1 MQKPSSDYV
10 PKFSGFH
17 DLMQYRVREILLVSS
32 LYDAFVLEEDGRIS
46 DRIFGEYV
54 DLNLRFIPKIIRV
67 STATEALEML
77 ERISFDL
84 VITMPHMGGM
94 PPLEFGRRVKAI
106 HPGLPVVMLT
116 YEPVSRDLLLA
127 RRKLKTIDKVFYWF
141 GDTKI
146 LLAIIKY
153 VEDMKNAP
161 ADTAN
166 GVQAI
171 LLVEDSP
178 WYHSY
183 LFPVLYTEVL
193 GQTRYLISASVN
205 DYQRLL
211 RVRARPKIL
220 MAETYEEATRLV
232 QRYRKNLL
240 GIITDVRFPREDRLD
255 PRAGLDLAHQVRARI
270 PDLPILVQ
278 SMEEG
283 LEDQVIAAGFSYLRK
298 DSPTMEQELRD
309 FMLNN
314 FGFGD
319 FCFRLPGGTEVGRAK
334 DIQEMIQVLGD
345 MPDESLV
352 YHASRNHISIWL
364 RARGEFD
371 MAEVLRPKKMSDF
384 DNVGSV
390 REFIAGTMSTLLSRE
405 MSGTI
410 TDFGPTRFDKQHHFV
425 RLGSGSIGGKAR
437 GIAFLNSLL
446 PRIRESMQFK
456 GVEIRIPDTFV
467 LGTDL
472 FDAFIAENDLH
483 DRALSCETDKDVNR
497 LFRKARI
504 PVVIKKAIRQFLE
517 DVREPIAVRSSS
529 LLEDSKALPFAGM
542 YKTFMLPNSHTEHRV
557 RERQLMEAIKLVYA
571 SVYYQSPKQYARSSN
586 FRIEEEKMGVIVQQ
600 VVGKRYGDRF
610 YPVVSGVAQ
619 SYDFYPFTGLNPE
632 DGVAYVV
639 LGLGKGVVE
648 GGNVYRFSPRNPAAV
663 PPYGSVGEFMRNSQ
677 SRFYALDMRDPAI
690 KIRSHEDF
698 SLVQPGLATA
708 LEDGTL
714 FFVGSTYCADDGR
727 FRDSVAM
734 DGPKVVTF
742 AHLTKYRMFP
752 LGEILSEA
760 LVIGRDAFGSPV
772 EIEFAINLERNDG
785 WEGVFHF
792 LQIRPMVAG
801 REHLDVVGEVE
812 PKGPVIC
819 ASSHALGNGRFENL
833 CDILYIPPQRF
844 AASKTMEI
852 AREIGQFNRRL
863 AAQDRNCVLIGFGRW
878 ATSDP
883 WLGIPVEWAQV
894 SQARIFVEASLENFR
909 VDPSQGSHFFHN
921 MVSMRLGYFAI
932 GRTDEQNL
940 VDWEWLNSQD
950 AVEEGTYLRLVR
962 LPRPLQIRIDGR
974 TGIGTMIYDMSEGEP
989 ETAE

>member
-1 MQKPSSDYV
+1 MQKISGDYV

-67 STATEALEML
+67 STAAEALELL
-77 ERISFDL
+77 ERMSFDL
-84 VITMPHMGGM
+84 VITMPHLQGM
-94 PPLEFGRRVKAI
+94 PPLEFGRRVKVM

-220 MAETYEEATRLV
+220 MAETYEEATKLV

-240 GIITDVRFPREDRLD
+240 GVITDVRFPREGELD
-255 PRAGLDLAHQVRARI
+255 PKAGLQLANEVRERI
-270 PDLPILVQ
+270 PDLPILIQ
-278 SMEEG
+278 SMEKG
-283 LEDQVIAAGFSYLRK
+283 LEEQLADSGFAFLRK
-298 DSPTMEQELRD
+298 DSSTMEQELRD

-319 FCFRLPGGTEVGRAK
+319 FCFRKPDGEEVARAR
-334 DIQEMIQVLGD
+334 DIQEMIQIMGTI
-345 MPDESLV
+345 PDESLI

-364 RARGEFD
+364 RARGEFE

-384 DNVGSV
+384 KDVTGV
-390 REFIAGTMSTLLSRE
+390 REFIAVTLGRLLTQE
-405 MSGTI
+405 LSGTI

-446 PRIRESMQFK
+446 PRLRETMQYPN
-456 GVEIRIPDTFV
+456 VEITIPDTFV

-483 DRALSCETDKDVNR
+483 DRALACETDKDVNR
-497 LFRKARI
+497 LFRKGRM
-504 PVVIKKAIRQFLE
+504 PEVVRKAIRQFLA
-517 DVREPIAVRSSS
+517 DVHDPIAVRSSS
-529 LLEDSKALPFAGM
+529 LLEDSKALPFAGL
-542 YKTFMLPNSHTEHRV
+542 YKTFMLPNSHPDRKV
-557 RERQLMEAIKLVYA
+557 RERQLSTAIKLVYA

-586 FRIEEEKMGVIVQQ
+586 FRIEEEKMGVIIQQ
-600 VVGKRYGDRF
+600 VVGKQYGDRF

-619 SYDFYPFTGLNPE
+619 SYNFYPFTGMKPE

-648 GGNVYRFSPRNPAAV
+648 GGHVYRFSPKNPAAV

-677 SRFYALDMRDPAI
+677 SRFYALDMSDPAMKI
-690 KIRSHEDF
+690 KSSEDF
-698 SLVQPGLATA
+698 SLVQPELETA
-708 LEDGTL
+708 LTDGSL
-714 FFVGSTYCADDGR
+714 FFVGSTYCPDDGR
-727 FRDSVAM
+727 FRDSVAL
-734 DGPKVVTF
+734 DGPKVITF

-760 LVIGRDAFGSPV
+760 LAVGRDAFGSPV
-772 EIEFAINLERNDG
+772 EIEFAVKLERDEAWKGSFN
-785 WEGVFHF
+785 F

-801 REHLDVVGEVE
+801 REQFDVVSEAKPAGTLV
-812 PKGPVIC
+812 C
-819 ASSHALGNGRFENL
+819 ASGKALGNGRFEGL
-833 CDILYIPPQRF
+833 TDIVYVPPCRF
-844 AASKTMEI
+844 APSKTMEI
-852 AREIGQFNRRL
+852 AREIGRFNRQL
-863 AAQDRNCVLIGFGRW
+863 ADEERNCVLMGFGRW

-894 SQARIFVEASLENFR
+894 SQARIFVEASLDNFR

-921 MVSMRLGYFAI
+921 MVSMHLGYFAV
-932 GRTDEQNL
+932 GRPDEHNQVN
-940 VDWEWLNSQD
+940 WEWLADQP
-950 AVEEGTYLRLVR
+950 AVATGDYIRHVR
-962 LPRPLQIRIDGR
+962 LDRPLNIRIDGR
-974 TGIGTMIYDMSEGEP
+974 TSIGTIIFPDEEP
-989 ETAE
+989 DPAN